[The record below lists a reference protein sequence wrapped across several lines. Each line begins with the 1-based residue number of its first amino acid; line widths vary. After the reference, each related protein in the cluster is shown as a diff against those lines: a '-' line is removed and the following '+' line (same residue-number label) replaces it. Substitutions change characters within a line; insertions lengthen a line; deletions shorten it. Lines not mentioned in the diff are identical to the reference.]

1 MQRIISSR
9 LAWTAAILLTA
20 INTYSFADRQLPS
33 IMIPELKA
41 ELFLTDA
48 QIGFLFG
55 TVFAIFFGIA
65 TVIFGR
71 LADTPYRK
79 NVLIFAIIMW
89 SVLTGLCGIA
99 QQFWDLIIFRIGVGV
114 GEAALGPIALVVFAA
129 YFTKEKLPLALGIWG
144 TGPFLGSALAG
155 WGGAAVITNMDIIKP
170 YIGFLSNFSDWR
182 ITFFLFAIPGL
193 LFALFL
199 KFLPFPETNIE
210 KTDSTSFMPF
220 FKKAW
225 KFFLLMFIGV
235 TITGLVGYSVLA
247 WGIEMLVRVHDIP
260 KTIAGQN
267 FGIFNIFLGI
277 GGSVGAGI
285 IASNMIVKG
294 TINAHLKIAGIFVI
308 LLWLSLL
315 LFTLSDNSFYSQI
328 GLAGM
333 ILFMSCGPGLYG
345 AAFQSASPVNLRGR
359 TASIYYIS
367 ANVIGFALGPFALG
381 FFNDFIFNAENG
393 YDQTGIRYSLLSI
406 GIILYPI
413 AALCFYKASK
423 LFLPLQAE
431 AEQS

>member
-1 MQRIISSR
+1 
-9 LAWTAAILLTA
+9 
-20 INTYSFADRQLPS
+20 
-33 IMIPELKA
+33 
-41 ELFLTDA
+41 
-48 QIGFLFG
+48 
-55 TVFAIFFGIA
+55 
-65 TVIFGR
+65 
-71 LADTPYRK
+71 
-79 NVLIFAIIMW
+79 
-89 SVLTGLCGIA
+89 
-99 QQFWDLIIFRIGVGV
+99 
-114 GEAALGPIALVVFAA
+114 
-129 YFTKEKLPLALGIWG
+129 
-144 TGPFLGSALAG
+144 
-155 WGGAAVITNMDIIKP
+155 MDIIKP

-210 KTDSTSFMPF
+210 KTESASFMPF
-220 FKKAW
+220 SKKAW
-225 KFFLLMFIGV
+225 KFFLLMFVGV

-413 AALCFYKASK
+413 AAFCFYRASK